1 MSSVVKLAFS
11 MNTTTQISLPK
22 PAIFRTLLVIILS
35 ALAGL
40 VFYQEAIA
48 TVMAQVVNRSDSS
61 HGIFVPI
68 ITAYFLWMI
77 KDRIRETVVDYF
89 WAGIP
94 LLVVCLVVAAARI
107 GSYQVQF
114 IGFIVFI
121 GGLILVLLGKEVF
134 KTVAFPILFLI
145 TMTPLPPDLYSRLA
159 NFSRTIAF
167 GGSLEI
173 ISWLGIP
180 YLRVG
185 WDIELPTTPPV

>member
-89 WAGIP
+89 WAYLKMIP
-94 LLVVCLVVAAARI
+94 RRRVWRTKSCALFATANMLNPSLIYVPGDPELINRKRPEVTA
-107 GSYQVQF
+107 S
-114 IGFIVFI
+114 
-121 GGLILVLLGKEVF
+121 GL
-134 KTVAFPILFLI
+134 
-145 TMTPLPPDLYSRLA
+145 
-159 NFSRTIAF
+159 
-167 GGSLEI
+167 
-173 ISWLGIP
+173 
-180 YLRVG
+180 
-185 WDIELPTTPPV
+185 